1 MDEEVVVNMEPGPQ
15 GEPSGEP
22 EGGVDIEALK
32 AGDEKAHCEYIHR
45 EILPHKIVVAYVPHD
60 AMGKRRQMPLWHPVA
75 HATAIPS
82 GIISLCNLPY
92 LLTILVAGGGDSRT
106 QERPSEEPKGV

>member
-32 AGDEKAHCEYIHR
+32 AGDEKAHCE
-45 EILPHKIVVAYVPHD
+45 
-60 AMGKRRQMPLWHPVA
+60 
-75 HATAIPS
+75 
-82 GIISLCNLPY
+82 
-92 LLTILVAGGGDSRT
+92 
-106 QERPSEEPKGV
+106 